1 MVQKNLIAI
10 RCSMDTIKINN
21 KTYDYVVDFKNDALL
36 RQSFNNLTRKVYGF
50 DFEDWYLNGYWGDR
64 YIPYSLLNGGT
75 MISSIFVNVIDFL
88 VQGEKRTYV
97 QIGTVMTDLEYRNQ
111 GLSRILL
118 DKVLVEWK
126 GKCDL
131 IYLFANDSVLDY
143 YPKFGFRRAK
153 EYQYSRQVALDG
165 IQSDVK
171 KLNMSKKENKEFL
184 LNKINRSMSFS
195 QVSMLDS
202 PSLPMFHCTAN
213 WTDNVYYMK
222 EFDTV
227 AVADF
232 EGDVLYLKDVF
243 CEKDVSLDELIS
255 ALINKKIKKVVLG
268 FTPKDIISFDENI
281 LIPVDA
287 LFILDDRWGLFDS
300 EKLQF
305 PILSHA

>member
-1 MVQKNLIAI
+1 
-10 RCSMDTIKINN
+10 MDTIKINN

-36 RQSFNNLTRKVYGF
+36 RVSFNHLTRKVYGF

-88 VQGEKRTYV
+88 VQGEKRTYA
-97 QIGTVMTDLEYRNQ
+97 QIGTVMTDPEHRNQ
-111 GLSRILL
+111 GLNRLL
-118 DKVLVEWK
+118 LEKVLKEWR

-131 IYLFANDSVLDY
+131 IYLFANDSVLDF
-143 YPKFGFRRAK
+143 YPKFGFKRTK

-165 IQSDVK
+165 IQSDFK

-184 LNKINRSMSFS
+184 LNKINRSISFS
-195 QVSMLDS
+195 QVSMSDS

-227 AVADF
+227 VVADF
-232 EGDVLYLKDVF
+232 EEDVLYLKDVF
-243 CEKDVSLDELIS
+243 CENDVSLDELIS
-255 ALINKKIKKVVLG
+255 ALINKNIKKVVLG
-268 FTPKDIISFDENI
+268 FTPKDITSFDENI
-281 LIPVDA
+281 LIPADA
-287 LFILDDRWGLFDS
+287 LFILDDRWGLFDN

-305 PILSHA
+305 PVLSHA